1 MKKLFENLNYFVLI
15 LLIVGQCT
23 IGANWVVGQCIYL
36 GANLISVSRC
46 WILGRP
52 VADKIKDCACLG
64 ITLGLLG
71 FRLLGGFPFQGSAVG
86 GRPPPTKIFFKKDL
100 TNQNFSVIIK
110 VQKGK
115 ENKK

>member
-36 GANLISVSRC
+36 VANLISVSRC

-64 ITLGLLG
+64 ITLGLLS
-71 FRLLGGFPFQGSAVG
+71 FRLLGGFPF
-86 GRPPPTKIFFKKDL
+86 
-100 TNQNFSVIIK
+100 
-110 VQKGK
+110 
-115 ENKK
+115 

>member
-23 IGANWVVGQCIYL
+23 IGANWIVGQCIYL

-46 WILGRP
+46 WILKRP

-71 FRLLGGFPFQGSAVG
+71 FRLLGGFPFQGLPLAA
-86 GRPPPTKIFFKKDL
+86 GRHQRKFFSKKDL
-100 TNQNFSVIIK
+100 TN
-110 VQKGK
+110 
-115 ENKK
+115 